1 MYKPFRESQE
11 TLVSVRTGSV
21 RLPGHLVVPQGADFL
36 VLCVHNSGQWG
47 RNPRNHYF
55 SHLLRQAGYATLLID
70 LLTPEEEEFDA
81 RQGRMRFNTDLL
93 ATRLA
98 SAVDWTRAHAATRSL
113 KLGLFGAGNA
123 ANTVL
128 LAAAERPQI
137 VDGVVACNGP
147 LLSLISLALPHV
159 QMPTLLIVGGDN
171 REAVELHRRALVR
184 LAGFKQL
191 AVIPESMRPFEE
203 SGAIEEVA
211 RLSHQWFQQID
222 RQLGSAWLDKSQL
235 RSSDIPK
242 RSLVQI

>member
-11 TLVSVRTGSV
+11 TLISAQAGSV
-21 RLPGHLVVPQGADFL
+21 QLPGHLVVPQDADFL
-36 VLCVHNSGQWG
+36 VLCVHNSGQWA

-55 SHLLRQAGYATLLID
+55 SHLLHQAGYATLLLD
-70 LLTPEEEEFDA
+70 LLTLEEEEFDA

-98 SAVDWTRAHAATRSL
+98 GAVDWTQTYAATGSL

-128 LAAAERPQI
+128 LAAVERPQAI
-137 VDGVVACNGP
+137 HGVVACNGP
-147 LLSLISLALPHV
+147 LLSLVSLALPYI
-159 QMPTLLIVGGDN
+159 QAPTLLIAGGDN
-171 REAVELHRRALVR
+171 REAVALHRQAMVR
-184 LAGFKQL
+184 LSGFKQL
-191 AVIPESMRPFEE
+191 AVIPESIRPFEE

-222 RQLGSAWLDKSQL
+222 RQLGAPCLGTSQL
-235 RSSDIPK
+235 ALKAQQR
-242 RSLVQI
+242 LLAMA